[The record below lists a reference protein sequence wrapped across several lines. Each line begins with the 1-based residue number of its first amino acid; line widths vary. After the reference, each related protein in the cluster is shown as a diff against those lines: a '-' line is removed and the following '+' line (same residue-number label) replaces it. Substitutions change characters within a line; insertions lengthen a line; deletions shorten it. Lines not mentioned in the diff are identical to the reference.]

1 MDIHKDCFSAIDLP
15 DKTVP
20 AGGRRSLST
29 FAKSSYLGNLVRV

>member
-20 AGGRRSLST
+20 PEGDEAIEKMPDAVLRL
-29 FAKSSYLGNLVRV
+29 N